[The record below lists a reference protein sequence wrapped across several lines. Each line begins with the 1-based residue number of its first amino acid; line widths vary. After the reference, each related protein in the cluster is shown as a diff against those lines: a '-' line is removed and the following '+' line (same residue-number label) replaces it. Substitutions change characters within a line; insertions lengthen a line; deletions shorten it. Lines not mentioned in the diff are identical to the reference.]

1 VLRKGLVIT
10 TVILLPIAAVLFFM
24 SVHELFKMKTVTVD
38 PKLKEISGIEFD
50 KYKRLWAINDSGDGP
65 ILYMLNKDG
74 TIEREVTVTNAK
86 NVDWED
92 MTQNSFGHFFLGDF
106 GNNDNNRRWLT
117 IYKIENPIDIKTDTT
132 EAEIIKF
139 TYPEMAKG
147 KIKPKDKNYDL
158 EAFVEYKRNLYLFTK
173 NRTQPF
179 DGITKL
185 YKVGDHAANFDAK
198 LIGEF
203 KTCTTLEKLCWITSA
218 AISPDRTKLVLL
230 DSTSLWLFE
239 NFDGDNFFSGD
250 VSRIDLGVVTQKEA
264 VTFYD
269 DNTLVF
275 TDEEYKGLFGGNVYE
290 VKLDQAKRNVIKYR
304 KATKQ
309 VSDGLKAKREDAE
322 IERKSSPSDKVPKQ

>member
-1 VLRKGLVIT
+1 
-10 TVILLPIAAVLFFM
+10 
-24 SVHELFKMKTVTVD
+24 
-38 PKLKEISGIEFD
+38 
-50 KYKRLWAINDSGDGP
+50 INDSGDGP

-106 GNNDNNRRWLT
+106 GNNDNKRRWLT

-139 TYPEMAKG
+139 TYPEMGKG
-147 KIKPKDKNYDL
+147 KVKPKDKNYDL

-173 NRTQPF
+173 NRTKPF

-185 YKVGDHAANFDAK
+185 YKVGDHAANFDAQ

-239 NFDGDNFFSGD
+239 NFEGDNFFSGD

-275 TDEEYKGLFGGNVYE
+275 TDEEYKGLFGGNIYE

-304 KATKQ
+304 ESSNQKEKA
-309 VSDGLKAKREDAE
+309 
-322 IERKSSPSDKVPKQ
+322 PKQ

>member
-1 VLRKGLVIT
+1 MFIQKESILLRKGLVIST
-10 TVILLPIAAVLFFM
+10 CILLPIAVIAFVI
-24 SVHELFKMKTVTVD
+24 SVHELFSMKTVTVD

-50 KYKRLWAINDSGDGP
+50 KKKRLWAINDSGDGP

-74 TIEREVTVTNAK
+74 SIAREVTVSNAK

-92 MTQNSFGHFFLGDF
+92 MTQNQFGHFFLGDF
-106 GNNDNNRRWLT
+106 GNNDNDRRWLT

-132 EAEIIKF
+132 KAEIIKF
-139 TYPEMAKG
+139 TYPQMEEG
-147 KIKPKDKNYDL
+147 KIKPEDKNYDL
-158 EAFVEYKRNLYLFTK
+158 EAFVEFKRHLYLFTK
-173 NRTQPF
+173 NRTKPF

-185 YKVGDHAANFDAK
+185 YKVGDHAANFDAE

-218 AISPDRTKLVLL
+218 AISPNREKLVLL

-239 NFDGDNFFSGD
+239 NFEGDNFFSGD
-250 VSRIDLGVVTQKEA
+250 VSRIDLGIITQKEA

-275 TDEEYKGLFGGNVYE
+275 TDEEFKGLVGGNVYE
-290 VKLDQAKRNVIKYR
+290 VKLDQVKRNVIKY
-304 KATKQ
+304 AQ
-309 VSDGLKAKREDAE
+309 QNDS
-322 IERKSSPSDKVPKQ
+322 ERTVK

>member
-1 VLRKGLVIT
+1 MK
-10 TVILLPIAAVLFFM
+10 LLLTKIA
-24 SVHELFKMKTVTVD
+24 
-38 PKLKEISGIEFD
+38 LKF
-50 KYKRLWAINDSGDGP
+50 
-65 ILYMLNKDG
+65 
-74 TIEREVTVTNAK
+74 
-86 NVDWED
+86 
-92 MTQNSFGHFFLGDF
+92 
-106 GNNDNNRRWLT
+106 T

-139 TYPEMAKG
+139 TYPEMGKG
-147 KIKPKDKNYDL
+147 KVKAKDKNYDL

-173 NRTQPF
+173 NRTKPF

-185 YKVGDHAANFDAK
+185 YKVGDHAANFDAQ

-239 NFDGDNFFSGD
+239 NFEGDNFFSGD

-275 TDEEYKGLFGGNVYE
+275 TDEEYKGLFGGNIYE

-304 KATKQ
+304 ESSNQKEKA
-309 VSDGLKAKREDAE
+309 
-322 IERKSSPSDKVPKQ
+322 PKQ